1 MDKKNIKK
9 IHNNYKKIIAFLV
22 VLSVVISTSTF
33 AYWTSYVEGA
43 EDSNTSVIT
52 VGSADAVDTH
62 FTISNDF
69 NSGGYLVPVN
79 QLMNSEVGAVS
90 EINLF
95 YNLEWKET
103 EELTQLNGTTIT
115 GDIEI
120 SYDLNITID
129 NEKVSNEIQ
138 KIISDLVS
146 VIEHENNPNI
156 MTLGSAPEIFRFK
169 LTLDEPGNLEVYN
182 LLSSIEIRIIISY
195 RIHDKDVVINNND

>member
-1 MDKKNIKK
+1 
-9 IHNNYKKIIAFLV
+9 
-22 VLSVVISTSTF
+22 
-33 AYWTSYVEGA
+33 
-43 EDSNTSVIT
+43 
-52 VGSADAVDTH
+52 
-62 FTISNDF
+62 
-69 NSGGYLVPVN
+69 
-79 QLMNSEVGAVS
+79 MNSEVGAVS